1 MSVFL
6 ARHSRAQAMRI
17 ALGVEYD
24 GSDFCGWQRQPQH
37 PSVQAAL
44 EQAVSAVAGHSV
56 TVVTAGRTDRG
67 VHARAQV
74 VHFDTPV
81 QRQPYAWVR
90 GSNAHLPKTVA
101 VRWAQPVPEAF
112 HARFCA
118 RSRTYEY
125 WLLNRSIRPALQSQK
140 WGWYHHPLHL
150 EPMQEGVQQLIGTHD
165 FSAFRAAECQ
175 AKSPIKTLLQAQVVR
190 AGNLFCFRFR
200 ADAFLQHMVRNLVGA
215 LVYVG
220 CGRQPPDWMG
230 ALLKGRNRTCAA
242 PTFAPDGLYL
252 VAIEYD
258 PLWQIPLV
266 SDTLQTPAFSMP

>member
-1 MSVFL
+1 
-6 ARHSRAQAMRI
+6 MRI

-24 GSDFCGWQRQPQH
+24 GAAFCGWQRQTQH

-44 EQAVSAVAGHSV
+44 EIALSTVAGEAV

-74 VHFDTPV
+74 VHFDTQAQRLPV
-81 QRQPYAWVR
+81 SWVR

-101 VRWAQPVPEAF
+101 VLWAKPVPETF

-125 WLLNRSIRPALQSQK
+125 LLLNRAVRPALQSQK

-150 EPMQEGVQQLIGTHD
+150 ESMQEGLRQILGTHD

-175 AKSPIKTLLQAQVVR
+175 AKSPVKTLLEAQVMSL
-190 AGNLFCFRFR
+190 GDLFCFRFR

-220 CGRQPPDWMG
+220 CRRQPPEWMR
-230 ALLKGRNRTCAA
+230 ALLLGRNRTRSA

-252 VAIEYD
+252 AGIEYA
-258 PLWQIPLV
+258 PQWQIPLL
-266 SDTLQTPAFSMP
+266 SDASVTPVFSFP

>member
-1 MSVFL
+1 
-6 ARHSRAQAMRI
+6 MRI

-24 GSDFCGWQRQPQH
+24 GAAFCGWQRQMRQ

-44 EQAVSAVAGHSV
+44 ELALSAVAGEAV

-74 VHFDTPV
+74 VHFDTQAQRLPV
-81 QRQPYAWVR
+81 SWVR
-90 GSNAHLPKTVA
+90 GTNAHLPKTIA
-101 VRWAQPVPEAF
+101 VRWAKPVPETF

-125 WLLNRSIRPALQSQK
+125 LLLNRAVRPALQFQK
-140 WGWYHHPLHL
+140 WGWYHQPLNL
-150 EPMQEGVQQLIGTHD
+150 ESMQEGLQQIVGTHD

-175 AKSPIKTLLQAQVVR
+175 AKSPVKTMLEARVTRL
-190 AGNLFCFRFR
+190 GDLFCFRFR

-220 CGRQPPDWMG
+220 CRKQPPDWMS
-230 ALLKGRNRTCAA
+230 ALLSGRNRTCAA

-252 VAIEYD
+252 VAIEYA
-258 PLWQIPLV
+258 PQWQIPIL
-266 SDTLQTPAFSMP
+266 SDPPGAPAFSFS

>member
-1 MSVFL
+1 
-6 ARHSRAQAMRI
+6 MRI

-24 GSDFCGWQRQPQH
+24 GAPFCGWQRQPH
-37 PSVQAAL
+37 HFSVQAAL
-44 EQAVSAVAGHSV
+44 EQALSKVAGESV

-74 VHFDTPV
+74 VHFDTIARRLPF
-81 QRQPYAWVR
+81 AWVR
-90 GSNAHLPKTVA
+90 GSNAHLPKAIA

-125 WLLNRSIRPALQSQK
+125 LLLNRTVRPALLYQK
-140 WGWYHHPLHL
+140 WGWYHQPLHL
-150 EPMQEGVQQLIGTHD
+150 KLMQEGMLHVLGTHD

-175 AKSPIKTLLQAQVVR
+175 AKTPVKTMLQAQVER
-190 AGNLFCFRFR
+190 AGDLFYFRFR

-220 CGRQPPDWMG
+220 CGRQAPEWIA
-230 ALLKGRNRTCAA
+230 ALLTGRDRTRAA

-252 VAIEYD
+252 TAIEYD
-258 PLWQIPLV
+258 PQWQIPKLPDPLDAPV
-266 SDTLQTPAFSMP
+266 FSFT